1 MPALTS
7 LPTRQK
13 MQYITLPRDLTFP
26 FRGPAGRELERSAE
40 KLSAY
45 LEDSCKQSYIL
56 HEALE
61 TIRLEPIGYEPIPP
75 KRTFTV
81 PVRYYLRGRGE
92 PLSYQI
98 DDKE

>member
-1 MPALTS
+1 MPALTI
-7 LPTRQK
+7 PQTRQK
-13 MQYITLPRDLTFP
+13 MQYISLSGDITNPLQGFE
-26 FRGPAGRELERSAE
+26 GQELLRLAE
-40 KLSAY
+40 KLSEY
-45 LEDSCKQSYIL
+45 WESRCRQSYIL
-56 HEALE
+56 REALE
-61 TIRLEPIGYEPIPP
+61 TMRLEPIGYEPIPP